1 MKAKIAQY
9 LNEIVSLAVMLLM
22 IVALIAGQAG
32 ATPQA
37 GSAIAADTV
46 DEASA
51 IVIQEPAEPAQDME
65 IDVLHFSIEMNFDD
79 ATVQGLTSEWSAAL
93 GGQLRL
99 RWRQAGQE

>member
-9 LNEIVSLAVMLLM
+9 LNEIVSLVVMLLM
-22 IVALIAGQAG
+22 VVALIAGQAG
-32 ATPQA
+32 AMPQA
-37 GSAIAADTV
+37 GSAIAAGTV

-51 IVIQEPAEPAQDME
+51 IVIQEPIEPAQDME
-65 IDVLHFSIEMNFDD
+65 IDVLHFSIEMNFDG
-79 ATVQGLTSEWSAAL
+79 ATVQSLTSEWSAAL